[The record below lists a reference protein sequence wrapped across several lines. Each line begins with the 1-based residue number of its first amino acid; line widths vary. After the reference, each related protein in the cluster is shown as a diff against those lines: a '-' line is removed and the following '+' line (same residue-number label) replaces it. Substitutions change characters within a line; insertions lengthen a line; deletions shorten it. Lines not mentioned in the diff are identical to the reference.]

1 MPEIS
6 RFFGIIIRMYFNEHV
21 PPHFHAQYGDHQ
33 VEINIETLEILK
45 GKLPNRVLGLVLE
58 WAALHRDELRTDWE
72 RARNGETLE
81 PIQPLE

>member
-6 RFFGIIIRMYFNEHV
+6 RFFGIIIRMYHREHM
-21 PPHFHAQYGDHQ
+21 PPHFHADYGEYQ
-33 VEINIETLEILK
+33 AEITIETLETLN

-58 WAALHRDELRTDWE
+58 WAALHRDELRSDWE
-72 RARNGETLE
+72 RARNGESLE

>member
-6 RFFGIIIRMYFNEHV
+6 RFFGIIIRMYYRDHA
-21 PPHFHAQYGDHQ
+21 PPHFHADYGEYKI
-33 VEINIETLEILK
+33 EITIESLEILK

-58 WAALHRDELRTDWE
+58 WAALHRDELRADWE
-72 RARNGETLE
+72 RARKEQPLE